1 MKITIA
7 NILGSLLTMIIAN
20 ILAFLLIFYMFDSL
34 DLRILLIL
42 ICCCLLASFIPT
54 IYLFLNYYKV
64 NRHIKI
70 FFHTNEIA
78 LIEQN
83 NYKTITIDEIKQI
96 DFHGPKNKLD
106 DSHIMFSTFNEFYY
120 VKITL
125 KKGDVVYITSLISD
139 NLNKILAHKYPN
151 VLTSYNYTIFPV
163 IKF

>member
-1 MKITIA
+1 MNINFKKIFE
-7 NILGSLLTMIIAN
+7 SLLPMLIIN
-20 ILAFLLIFYMFDSL
+20 ILAFLLFFYMFDPI

-42 ICCCLLASFIPT
+42 ICFCLFTSFIPT

-64 NRHIKI
+64 NRHIKV
-70 FFHTNEIA
+70 FFHTNEIE
-78 LIEQN
+78 LIKQN
-83 NYKTITIDEIKQI
+83 NFKTITIDEIKQF

-106 DSHIMFSTFNEFYY
+106 NSHIMFSTFNEFYY

-139 NLNKILAHKYPN
+139 NLNKILPHKYPN
-151 VLTSYNYTIFPV
+151 VVIFYNYTIFPI